1 MGDIGHFVK
10 FKNLLDDIGYL
21 MQDEV
26 FKKIFNKNVINPHTK
41 SNNLKVNLISFEKYI
56 NDDNYYKKEQSN
68 KEVKYPK
75 KDENGIHLFP
85 SLMQKVQN
93 RNIIMLNKKNTISQ
107 YGHIANSFGFDGYN
121 TYAIDNINKI
131 NHIVTSYISKQIKPK
146 IFLFSTSINSLQSYL
161 SLNQSLITPNAFI
174 LYQNMK
180 EQVNNAQKNITL
192 KHNVPFYI
200 YNTIPSLD
208 RSLSEIYSL
217 IECKNKIMISTT
229 HISKKEPLLDSIY
242 LNDIKY
248 WLSHI

>member
-1 MGDIGHFVK
+1 MGDIGHFMK

-26 FKKIFNKNVINPHTK
+26 FKKLFNKNVLNPHTNTN
-41 SNNLKVNLISFEKYI
+41 SLKVNLINFEKYI
-56 NDDNYYKKEQSN
+56 NDDTYNKKEPSN
-68 KEVKYPK
+68 KEYKYPK

-85 SLMQKVQN
+85 SLLQKVQN

-121 TYAIDNINKI
+121 TYAIDNANKI

-146 IFLFSTSINSLQSYL
+146 NFIFATSINSLLSYF

-174 LYQNMK
+174 LYQNTK
-180 EQVNNAQKNITL
+180 EQVNNAQKKFTL
-192 KHNVPFYI
+192 QPKFPFYI
-200 YNTIPSLD
+200 YNTIPSLHT
-208 RSLSEIYSL
+208 SLSEIYSL
-217 IECKNKIMISTT
+217 IESKNKIMISTT
-229 HISKKEPLLDSIY
+229 HISKKEPLIDSIY
-242 LNDIKY
+242 IDDIKY

>member
-41 SNNLKVNLISFEKYI
+41 SNSLKVNLISFEKYI

-93 RNIIMLNKKNTISQ
+93 RNVIMLNKKNTISQ

-146 IFLFSTSINSLQSYL
+146 IFLFSTSIGSLLSYF

-174 LYQNMK
+174 LYQNTK

-192 KHNVPFYI
+192 KHNFPFYI
-200 YNTIPSLD
+200 YNTIPSLHI
-208 RSLSEIYSL
+208 SLSKIYSL
-217 IECKNKIMISTT
+217 IESKNKIMISTT